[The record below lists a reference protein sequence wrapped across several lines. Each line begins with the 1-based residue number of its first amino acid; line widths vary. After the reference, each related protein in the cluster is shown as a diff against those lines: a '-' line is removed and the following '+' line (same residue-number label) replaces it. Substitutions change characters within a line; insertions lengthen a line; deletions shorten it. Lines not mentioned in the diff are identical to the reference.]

1 MASTNINPFGQTSE
15 MPAGYPIAD
24 NLTTNSAQQA
34 LSAKQ
39 GKLLGD
45 ELHTLKILSLGNS
58 FGRDS
63 MAYVPIILKEKFGIK
78 LEICLLVEADCSL
91 QAHYTNRQSTTFYD
105 FCFRYDH
112 ATDKWTKESNKGL
125 SYALGLADWDIVM
138 LQQNSG
144 NSMDYTTYQPYLND
158 LIDYIAGIKPNVVF
172 AWNLTHAWATG
183 YSSLTTKGVTMDEMA
198 AAVKSNADK
207 VLDETA
213 VSMILPYGEAIR
225 FAREDET
232 LAAIGEKG
240 NLSHDW
246 VHLQEGI
253 GRQVAAYAN
262 VMAILRFLHGKK
274 GVVGDTTTID
284 SSFLSAHGITTTDNN
299 GTGMTNESQ
308 NGTPTGSTATN
319 RLIAQRCAVMA
330 NNEYNYGTDHAK
342 KTE

>member
-1 MASTNINPFGQTSE
+1 MAKT
-15 MPAGYPIAD
+15 
-24 NLTTNSAQQA
+24 
-34 LSAKQ
+34 
-39 GKLLGD
+39 
-45 ELHTLKILSLGNS
+45 
-58 FGRDS
+58 
-63 MAYVPIILKEKFGIK
+63 
-78 LEICLLVEADCSL
+78 
-91 QAHYTNRQSTTFYD
+91 
-105 FCFRYDH
+105 
-112 ATDKWTKESNKGL
+112 NKGL
-125 SYALGLADWDIVM
+125 SYALGTNNTDFDCDWDVVL

-183 YSSLTTKGVTMDEMA
+183 YSRLTTKGVTMDEMA

-330 NNEYNYGTDHAK
+330 NNEYNYGTDHAQ
-342 KTE
+342 KTDE